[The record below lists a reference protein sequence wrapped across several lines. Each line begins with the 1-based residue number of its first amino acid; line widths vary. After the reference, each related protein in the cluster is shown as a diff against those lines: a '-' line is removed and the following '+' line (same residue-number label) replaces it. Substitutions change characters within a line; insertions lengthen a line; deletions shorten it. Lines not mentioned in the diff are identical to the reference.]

1 MERRKNQNSVHLN
14 EYLLIV
20 WALGKTLHVG
30 YPTLSFQQPK
40 GVHTIITSIQTKKTV
55 RLRKGH

>member
-20 WALGKTLHVG
+20 WALGKTVHVG
-30 YPTLSFQQPK
+30 YPILSFHQPK
-40 GVHTIITSIQTKKTV
+40 GAHAIITIIQTKKTV
-55 RLRKGH
+55 RLRKGD